1 MQGVPNQ
8 TYSLMEWI
16 NVAIHTVWTNEDNFW
31 MLQVSGI
38 PLLS

>member
-1 MQGVPNQ
+1 MKSFIFKEIDQIP
-8 TYSLMEWI
+8 
-16 NVAIHTVWTNEDNFW
+16 VWTKEDNSW